1 MPAQLFDQLHPDW
14 QKVLKPH
21 ADLIHQIEIA
31 ITAEAFTPNFDNIFR
46 ALTHPVS
53 ATRVVIFGQDPYPSK
68 GHAHGLAFS
77 VDESV
82 QPIPASLRNIFV
94 ELHEDCGVIRNH
106 GDLSDWF
113 NQGVMLMNRVLT
125 TQVGAS
131 LAHMHLGWQEITT
144 SVARTLG
151 QQDTV
156 AILWGKTAGEL
167 AGFFREELRI
177 QSPHPSPLSAYR
189 GFFGSKPFSRTN
201 EILKLYGYD
210 QIIW

>member
-1 MPAQLFDQLHPDW
+1 MEFSLQEVHPSWRDFFASHLATI
-14 QKVLKPH
+14 QG
-21 ADLIHQIEIA
+21 IINEIVNKE
-31 ITAEAFTPNFDNIFR
+31 TTPPREDIFR
-46 ALTHPVS
+46 AFQEPLEDVK
-53 ATRVVIFGQDPYPSK
+53 VVIFGQDPYPSK

-82 QPIPASLRNIFV
+82 QPIPASLRNIFI

-131 LAHMHLGWQEITT
+131 LAHMNLGWQEITT